1 MLRCFLRTVIAMR
14 SNNFAFASAKHLPPG
29 KNTGAS
35 PHRRSW
41 IAYIWVSAVLCGLA
55 LCYSALVFADDESES
70 ATESSTLQ
78 LESEVYVPNDL
89 WPTQPLMEA
98 PSVAVAPPEPLTPPP
113 LEPVNIMLD
122 WFLSPQHAV
131 ILLAHEKGFFQQQ
144 RLKVSWQIPGDPSL
158 PTKLLAAGEIDL
170 ALGRQTQL
178 HLAAHDGA
186 PLTRIASLVK
196 TPLNAIV
203 TINKGEDADL
213 EALGSKPLG
222 FATQEGQQL
231 VLPLLISETVRQ
243 SEHYAKP
250 RAVHFET
257 AESLNEGELE
267 AVADAFFHTLPSRL
281 ATQGQSATV
290 IRYDALS
297 IPRYD
302 GLIVMANRNT
312 VGRRMET
319 WVRFVVA
326 LEEAAN
332 WIIEHPDEAL
342 EMVTAAYPRL
352 ENSLTNDHWQDLL
365 RRLALSPAALDIRRY
380 RVMEA
385 FLHQRGITSEILPV
399 EQLAIDPHLGQ

>member
-1 MLRCFLRTVIAMR
+1 M
-14 SNNFAFASAKHLPPG
+14 
-29 KNTGAS
+29 
-35 PHRRSW
+35 
-41 IAYIWVSAVLCGLA
+41 
-55 LCYSALVFADDESES
+55 
-70 ATESSTLQ
+70 
-78 LESEVYVPNDL
+78 
-89 WPTQPLMEA
+89 
-98 PSVAVAPPEPLTPPP
+98 AVAPPEPLTPPP

-144 RLKVSWQIPGDPSL
+144 RLEVSWQIPGDPSL

-213 EALGSKPLG
+213 DALGSKPLG

-257 AESLNEGELE
+257 ADSLNEGELE
-267 AVADAFFHTLPSRL
+267 AIADAFFHTLPSRL

-342 EMVTAAYPRL
+342 DTVTAAYPRL
-352 ENSLTNDHWQDLL
+352 DSSLTDEHWQDLL

-380 RVMEA
+380 RAMET
-385 FLHQRGITSEILPV
+385 FLQQRGITSEILTV

>member
-1 MLRCFLRTVIAMR
+1 M
-14 SNNFAFASAKHLPPG
+14 
-29 KNTGAS
+29 
-35 PHRRSW
+35 
-41 IAYIWVSAVLCGLA
+41 AV
-55 LCYSALVFADDESES
+55 
-70 ATESSTLQ
+70 T
-78 LESEVYVPNDL
+78 
-89 WPTQPLMEA
+89 
-98 PSVAVAPPEPLTPPP
+98 PPEPLTPPP

-144 RLKVSWQIPGDPSL
+144 RLEVSWQIPGDPSL

-203 TINKGEDADL
+203 TITNGEDADL

-243 SEHYAKP
+243 SEQYAKP

-257 AESLNEGELE
+257 AESLTEGELE

-342 EMVTAAYPRL
+342 DTVTAAYPRL
-352 ENSLTNDHWQDLL
+352 ENSLTDEHWQDLL
-365 RRLALSPAALDIRRY
+365 RRLSLSPAALDIRRY
-380 RVMEA
+380 RAMET
-385 FLHQRGITSEILPV
+385 FLQQRGITSEILPV